1 MNELIKIMHKPIMQL
16 SILEKMLIA
25 IVIALCLFSIYL
37 IVNSIVE
44 TYKHIK
50 NYIRRKRK

>member
-1 MNELIKIMHKPIMQL
+1 MTELIKIMHKPIMQL